1 MPTHDILVIGITL
14 PYFQVM
20 SGNDKL
26 NQYKEKGEEID
37 LKKIVSDLL
46 LDTIAE
52 DVKGANGVGC
62 DNMTCILIYFDNKTQ
77 KS

>member
-1 MPTHDILVIGITL
+1 MGCDGIWEKRTNEEMIE
-14 PYFQVM
+14 YIYE
-20 SGNDKL
+20 KI
-26 NQYKEKGEEID
+26 NQYKEKGEELD

-62 DNMTCILIYFDNKTQ
+62 DNMTCILIFFNHNTAKN
-77 KS
+77 

>member
-1 MPTHDILVIGITL
+1 MGCDGIWEKRTNEEMIE
-14 PYFQVM
+14 YIYE
-20 SGNDKL
+20 KI
-26 NQYKEKGEEID
+26 NQYKEKGEELD

-62 DNMTCILIYFDNKTQ
+62 DNMTCILISFNHNTAKN
-77 KS
+77 

>member
-1 MPTHDILVIGITL
+1 MIEYI
-14 PYFQVM
+14 YER
-20 SGNDKL
+20 L
-26 NQYKEKGEEID
+26 NYSKEKGEELD

-52 DVKGANGVGC
+52 DVKGAQGIGC
-62 DNMTCILIYFDNKTQ
+62 DNMTCILIYFDHKNQ